1 MECCSFSLLPRVVYA
16 MSRDKDVRTC
26 LKNVLSVVPTSHVHF
41 VQVFFFAYF
50 LVV

>member
-1 MECCSFSLLPRVVYA
+1 

-41 VQVFFFAYF
+41 VQVLLSSFLTVVLLLFA
-50 LVV
+50 L